1 MNPSKRTL
9 KVHDAFATFCPPRR
23 RVNRTPT
30 NSIQEPFPFASFPPF
45 HRARPGDTR
54 TIHSDSRLNAP
65 CEIPSVR
72 SSLLTARASVRPPGV
87 SRRANRSDPIVT
99 RSFVRSIRS
108 DRSFVRSRR
117 RRGYVPSSSSGGME
131 GGVDVAPGS
140 EGGAAGPNCVDAR
153 HLHLGPLHLK
163 VIYRYVY
170 VLYDTVG
177 SSDIWMPARARAF
190 GRMGGFVRHARD
202 DATISCRLGRF
213 RLFLFVPSSG
223 VTTGWSVATRCLVR
237 SVSLGCVFGSSG
249 GCGASGF

>member
-54 TIHSDSRLNAP
+54 TIHSDSRPNARLSRAKFL
-65 CEIPSVR
+65 SVR

-87 SRRANRSDPIVT
+87 SRRANRSD
-99 RSFVRSIRS
+99 RHAFVRSFDPI
-108 DRSFVRSRR
+108 RSFVRSRR
-117 RRGYVPSSSSGGME
+117 RRGYVPSSSGGME

-153 HLHLGPLHLK
+153 HLHLGPFTFGGYIALCVCFIRYRWKFGHL
-163 VIYRYVY
+163 
-170 VLYDTVG
+170 DAG
-177 SSDIWMPARARAF
+177 ARAR
-190 GRMGGFVRHARD
+190 VRTDGWIRSSRARRRD
-202 DATISCRLGRF
+202 DI
-213 RLFLFVPSSG
+213 VSS
-223 VTTGWSVATRCLVR
+223 WSF
-237 SVSLGCVFGSSG
+237 SSLSLC
-249 GCGASGF
+249 AI